1 MTAQLLHILF
11 SMKRPVVGGT
21 SKTATVF
28 TGPIFLNCKMYR
40 NFKSGIYMWTSP
52 SGKIYIGQAK
62 NLRERYNE
70 FMRPN
75 HRYAGEAIENA
86 RKKYPDFTK
95 WKYQVL
101 EECEEEKLNERE
113 QYWIEYY
120 DSNNSQKGYN
130 LTLGGDGNNGYSL
143 PEEAKTKISTA
154 LKGKFT
160 GELNPNFGRH
170 LTEEQKECRSYNA
183 KFGAG
188 AWQKKKDE
196 EEAARLAKEEKLRQK
211 AEKLRR
217 RRIMSIDI
225 ETGEVER
232 FDSLHQALKKYP
244 YSKICIQRLFKGEGK
259 TAYGKYWTYQDE
271 ELQKELKVRREEYL
285 SKCQRKAKD
294 YWTDEVIANL
304 RNDYS
309 TKKELREKNPSAYY
323 AVYKLGLLNKL
334 FPKAA

>member
-1 MTAQLLHILF
+1 
-11 SMKRPVVGGT
+11 
-21 SKTATVF
+21 
-28 TGPIFLNCKMYR
+28 MYR

-95 WKYQVL
+95 WKYQIL

-154 LKGKFT
+154 LKGKYT
-160 GELNPNFGRH
+160 GELNPNYGRH
-170 LTEEQKECRSYNA
+170 LTPEQRECRSYNA

-188 AWQKKKDE
+188 AWQKEKAAE
-196 EEAARLAKEEKLRQK
+196 EEARLANEERVRQKEKKLRK
-211 AEKLRR
+211 KK
-217 RRIMSIDI
+217 IMSIDI

-232 FDSLHQALKKYP
+232 FDMLSQVIKKYN
-244 YSKICIQRLFKGEGK
+244 YNKATIQRILKGQAI
-259 TAYGKYWTYQDE
+259 TAYGKYWTFQDKDLQE
-271 ELQKELKVRREEYL
+271 ELKTLREEYL

-294 YWTDEVIANL
+294 YWTDERISSL
-304 RNDYS
+304 SKEYS